1 MDLDTPHFD
10 AKRRRKDGRNGPN
23 TTEWSSK
30 PARLSVAF
38 LTRAVEKISN
48 VHADRAPTR
57 SLDVSDLNVRTPLPT
72 AFLGLNRAPWSL
84 PDGRRRSQHHTH
96 LDR

>member
-38 LTRAVEKISN
+38 LTRAVEKISSI
-48 VHADRAPTR
+48 HADR
-57 SLDVSDLNVRTPLPT
+57 VPT
-72 AFLGLNRAPWSL
+72 A
-84 PDGRRRSQHHTH
+84 RSTSPILVFGHCFQQPF
-96 LDR
+96 